1 MKNGYWQKLLRIDLT
16 NKKILVEPI
25 AEEDLRRFIGGAGL
39 AAEILRREVPAKI
52 APYDPKNLVIF
63 GTGPFQGPAIP
74 GGAKFSI
81 AGISPV
87 TGTFG
92 DTAAGADWGPAL
104 KDAGYDMLVIEGAS
118 EKPVYLHIVDDRIDI
133 NNASHLSGMDTYE
146 TIDAIHT
153 ETGDRK
159 LSIAAIGPA
168 GEKQVAIACVVVDK
182 HSFAGRCG
190 MGAVMGSKGLKAIAV
205 RGTQKAEMNDP
216 DKAKSLIKQFQQQIL
231 KEVKENEFRAHGTT
245 ALCESAEALGD
256 MPIKYWE
263 QDVWP
268 EGAKKLGAPN
278 YTEVLNAK
286 PYPCKFCPIGCH
298 RNIKITE
305 PAQYAQEGVGPEYE
319 TLGMMG
325 TNLLIDDPKAVAKGN
340 DMANRLGLDTIS
352 AGAMVGFAMECFEK
366 GWITAEDTDGL
377 ELKWGNPEVLFKL
390 LDQIGNKEGFG
401 AIFAE
406 GTLGAAKKISSE
418 AVEIVA
424 HCKGLDLPSHD
435 ARSCISLAPTYATGT
450 RGACHFRGGCEDV
463 EMGGFFIP
471 EIGIKE
477 GMVKFFKK
485 ENQSLLAAK
494 CQDYFALLNSLVICA
509 FMVDGGGMTF
519 SEVREL
525 FNAVTGWD
533 YSIED
538 LMDIGER
545 IFTVQRLIN
554 FRDGYNAATDVL
566 PKKMLQ
572 PAKEGL
578 RAGKVPPF
586 KELME
591 DYYNLREWD
600 ENGEPSQGTLDRL
613 GLIK

>member
-190 MGAVMGSKGLKAIAV
+190 LGAVMGSKKLKAVAV
-205 RGTQKAEMNDP
+205 RGSQALEMSDP
-216 DKAKSLIKQFQQQIL
+216 HKAKELIKHYQRQISD
-231 KEVKENEFRAHGTT
+231 EVKENGFREHGTPG
-245 ALCESAEALGD
+245 LCETAEGLGD

-263 QDVWP
+263 GDVWP
-268 EGAKKLGAPN
+268 EGAKRLGAPN
-278 YTEVLNAK
+278 FTEALNAK
-286 PYPCKFCPIGCH
+286 PYPCKFCPVGCH
-298 RNIKITE
+298 RKIKITD
-305 PAQYAQEGVGPEYE
+305 PAQYALEGIGPEYE

-352 AGAMVGFAMECFEK
+352 AGAMVGFAIECFEK
-366 GWITAEDTDGL
+366 GWVTAEDTDGL
-377 ELKWGNPEVLFKL
+377 ELKWGDPRALFSL
-390 LDQIGNKEGFG
+390 VEQIGKKEGFG
-401 AIFAE
+401 AIFSE
-406 GTLGAAKKISSE
+406 GTLGAAKKISPE

-477 GMVKFFKK
+477 GMVKFFEK

-494 CQDYFALLNSLVICA
+494 CQDYFALLNSLVLCA
-509 FMVDGGGMTF
+509 FMVDGGDMTF

-538 LMDIGER
+538 LMDAGER

-554 FRDGYNAATDVL
+554 NRDGYNASTDVL
-566 PKKMLQ
+566 PKKMSQ
-572 PAKEGL
+572 AAKEGF

-591 DYYNLREWD
+591 DYYNLRGWD